1 MKCYYCGREIKRG
14 DTVVTYIVSCCGIGY
29 VHKECEPM
37 MDEYSGY
44 VVKKEELKAEEIL
57 GNDYSHE

>member
-1 MKCYYCGREIKRG
+1 MKCYYCGENIEEG

-29 VHKECEPM
+29 VHKRCEPY

-44 VVKKEELKAEEIL
+44 VVKKDELRAEEIL
-57 GNDYSHE
+57 RKDHSGV